1 MMQTAIHYKR
11 HTPELSEGFYHPDC
25 PVLYAEHDTIG
36 RLEDCPFPLKTETFE
51 VLLFGTS
58 KTFPMQDKKY
68 GDTRTFAVVDWTKA
82 CGHKVQ
88 CRVPFAE
95 NVETFDHYGTVFTG
109 ESYSIKA
116 WEKRMEFF
124 RGYPCDVCAMIK
136 HGVWHWRGGTSN
148 MGNSCAEITKAY
160 LQLLDYNF
168 DNWREFVSEAS
179 VTRRFGRGPWLN
191 SDEKHNEFTA
201 HHV

>member
-1 MMQTAIHYKR
+1 MMQTTIHYKR
-11 HTPELSEGFYHPDC
+11 HTPELSEGFYRPDC

-58 KTFPMQDKKY
+58 KTFPTQDKKY

-88 CRVPFAE
+88 DRVSFIE
-95 NVETFDHYGTVFTG
+95 NVKTFDHYGTIFTG

-136 HGVWHWRGGTSN
+136 HGVWIYRKRLSDELR
-148 MGNSCAEITKAY
+148 SKAKA
-160 LQLLDYNF
+160 LEHTLFLLDANF
-168 DNWREFVSEAS
+168 GNWREFVSEAS
-179 VTRRFGRGPWLN
+179 LQRRFGHGQWQN
-191 SDEKHNEFTA
+191 TDEQNNEFTA
-201 HHV
+201 HHA